1 MEEEI
6 WDAEHYPSWM
16 WQEHRIW
23 SMDQMRNIFV
33 EKYYSST
40 CEWQG
45 QTATGLCISAGLL
58 AESTQC
64 FDLPEFSCNPFKSRQ
79 IFLLQKCFHQGFLI
93 SPDAMDS
100 PGTKSSGKIVS
111 RYLDQIVGWEL
122 ENLNNFLKK
131 IRNLFVTFSFLIDIQ
146 THHLNDLHFKFSL
159 KLFLLDTSPKSPR
172 SGPIRS

>member
-1 MEEEI
+1 MKYGP
-6 WDAEHYPSWM
+6 DAEHIRRKILFIYLRVARPDRNRLVHIGWLARRIDTMLWPAQFPS
-16 WQEHRIW
+16 
-23 SMDQMRNIFV
+23 
-33 EKYYSST
+33 
-40 CEWQG
+40 
-45 QTATGLCISAGLL
+45 
-58 AESTQC
+58 
-64 FDLPEFSCNPFKSRQ
+64 NPLKSRQ

-122 ENLNNFLKK
+122 ENLNKFKNQNNKSICDFLCSY
-131 IRNLFVTFSFLIDIQ
+131 IH

>member
-1 MEEEI
+1 MKYGPH
-6 WDAEHYPSWM
+6 AEHILRKILFLYLRVARPDRNRLVHIGWLAR
-16 WQEHRIW
+16 RIDAMLW
-23 SMDQMRNIFV
+23 PGRIFLQ
-33 EKYYSST
+33 S
-40 CEWQG
+40 
-45 QTATGLCISAGLL
+45 L
-58 AESTQC
+58 
-64 FDLPEFSCNPFKSRQ
+64 Q

-122 ENLNNFLKK
+122 ENLNKCKNQNNKSICDFLCSY
-131 IRNLFVTFSFLIDIQ
+131 IH

>member
-1 MEEEI
+1 MKYGPH
-6 WDAEHYPSWM
+6 AEHVRRKTLFIYLRVARPDCNWFVHISWLAR
-16 WQEHRIW
+16 RIDAMLW
-23 SMDQMRNIFV
+23 PGRIFLQ
-33 EKYYSST
+33 S
-40 CEWQG
+40 
-45 QTATGLCISAGLL
+45 L
-58 AESTQC
+58 
-64 FDLPEFSCNPFKSRQ
+64 Q

-122 ENLNNFLKK
+122 ENLNKCKNQNNKSICDFLCSY
-131 IRNLFVTFSFLIDIQ
+131 IH

>member
-1 MEEEI
+1 MKYGPH
-6 WDAEHYPSWM
+6 AEHVRRKILFLHLRVARPDRNRLVHIGWLAR
-16 WQEHRIW
+16 RIDAMLW
-23 SMDQMRNIFV
+23 PGRIFLQ
-33 EKYYSST
+33 S
-40 CEWQG
+40 
-45 QTATGLCISAGLL
+45 L
-58 AESTQC
+58 
-64 FDLPEFSCNPFKSRQ
+64 Q

-122 ENLNNFLKK
+122 ENLNKFKNQNNKSICDFLCSY
-131 IRNLFVTFSFLIDIQ
+131 IH

>member
-1 MEEEI
+1 
-6 WDAEHYPSWM
+6 M
-16 WQEHRIW
+16 WQEHRLW
-23 SMDQMRNIFV
+23 SMDHMRNMFV
-33 EKYYSST
+33 EKYSSST

-122 ENLNNFLKK
+122 ENLNKCKNQNNKSICDFLCSY
-131 IRNLFVTFSFLIDIQ
+131 IH